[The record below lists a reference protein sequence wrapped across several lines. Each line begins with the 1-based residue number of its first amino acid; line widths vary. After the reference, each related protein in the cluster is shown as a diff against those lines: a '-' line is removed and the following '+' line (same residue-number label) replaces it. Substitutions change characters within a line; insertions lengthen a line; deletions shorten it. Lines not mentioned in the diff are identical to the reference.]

1 MKKIFVNLK
10 RFEVSKEKGGICPM
24 ENPIEWT
31 KWVVDESIKLNLG
44 NIDNVFVCY
53 FLPEATLY
61 TGLSTLNSYPE
72 SKRTRLNLGCQ
83 SVYRAD
89 IKAGANFGAF
99 TSNRPALAL
108 KEIGCNWTMIAHSEE
123 RRDKLQM
130 IAAYDPSTET
140 DPAAAKKAADA
151 VDALLNAQVKC
162 AIERDMNVLF
172 CIGETAEQ
180 KGPGGYDE
188 YAPRVKA
195 VIRSQ
200 IENAFKGIDKEK
212 VKDIGLAY
220 EPIWAIG
227 PGKTPP
233 DSDYIA
239 FVSGYAKEVTKEL
252 YGYELDVVY
261 GGGLKEE
268 NAEAVASVSTIDG
281 GLVALTKFVAPIGFD
296 PQSLKNIIM
305 AYVK

>member
-24 ENPIEWT
+24 DNPIEWT

-53 FLPEATLY
+53 LLPEATLY
-61 TGLSTLNSYPE
+61 TGLSTLNGYPE

-89 IKAGANFGAF
+89 IKAGGNFGAF
-99 TSNRPALAL
+99 TSNRPALAM

-130 IAAYDPSTET
+130 IAAYDPATET
-140 DPAAAKKAADA
+140 DAAAAKKSADA

-162 AIERDMNVLF
+162 AIDRGMDVLF

-180 KGPGGYDE
+180 KGEGGYDQ

-195 VIRSQ
+195 VLRSQ

-212 VKDIGLAY
+212 
-220 EPIWAIG
+220 
-227 PGKTPP
+227 
-233 DSDYIA
+233 
-239 FVSGYAKEVTKEL
+239 
-252 YGYELDVVY
+252 
-261 GGGLKEE
+261 
-268 NAEAVASVSTIDG
+268 
-281 GLVALTKFVAPIGFD
+281 
-296 PQSLKNIIM
+296 
-305 AYVK
+305 